1 MSMKKYEVE
10 ITVTNTYSLSIE
22 ADTINEARTFAEVE
36 GYSGNTDAVS
46 TDVEIGSITEDKDEQ
61 IKRLSNRI

>member
-1 MSMKKYEVE
+1 MKKYEVE

-36 GYSGNTDAVS
+36 GYSGNSDAVS
-46 TDVEIGSITEDKDEQ
+46 TDVEIGSITEDKDE
-61 IKRLSNRI
+61 